1 MDFMKIKQELIK
13 TGVVLGVGVAV
24 AGSCYYQGYQKANE
38 VHDENIF
45 KSNVAQ
51 DITESALQGTKVD
64 AMIDF
69 IQTKLQL
76 VLVEQSGVYTHKM
89 HIEDAKWNSWAT
101 SSDMEVSIESR
112 ASVGININDIAF
124 VNTGDKLV
132 VQYSQDHFKVLS
144 LEVENENIITSRAL
158 FGKNF
163 TDDEKIAV
171 KEYINNT
178 TKEQILQD
186 SKVIKK
192 ADKALKDY
200 IKQMADNFGVDVQII
215 DVK

>member
-1 MDFMKIKQELIK
+1 MKIKQELIK

>member
-1 MDFMKIKQELIK
+1 MGIKEDLIK
-13 TGVVLGVGVAV
+13 LGVVTSIGVAV
-24 AGSCYYQGYQKANE
+24 AGGCYCQGYQKANE
-38 VHDENIF
+38 VHDENIL

-112 ASVGININDIAF
+112 ASVGINIKDIAF

-132 VQYSQDHFKVLS
+132 VQYSQDNFKVLS

-200 IKQMADNFGVDVQII
+200 INQLSDSFGVDVQII
-215 DVK
+215 NVK

>member
-1 MDFMKIKQELIK
+1 MKIKQELIK
-13 TGVVLGVGVAV
+13 TGVVLSIGVAV

-38 VHDENIF
+38 LHDENIF

-51 DITESALQGTKVD
+51 DITESALQGTKID
-64 AMIDF
+64 AMIDS

-76 VLVEQSGVYTHKM
+76 VLIEQSGVYTHKM

-101 SSDMEVSIESR
+101 SSDMEVSIESI
-112 ASVGININDIAF
+112 ASVGINIKDIAL
-124 VNTGDKLV
+124 VNTGDKLI
-132 VQYSQDHFKVLS
+132 VQYSQDDFKVLS
-144 LEVENENIITSRAL
+144 LEVTNENIITSRAL

-171 KEYINNT
+171 KKYINDT

-200 IKQMADNFGVDVQII
+200 INQLSDSFGVDVQII
-215 DVK
+215 NAK

>member
-1 MDFMKIKQELIK
+1 MKIKQELIK
-13 TGVVLGVGVAV
+13 TGVVVGIGVAV

-51 DITESALQGTKVD
+51 DITESALQGTKID
-64 AMIDF
+64 AMIDS

-112 ASVGININDIAF
+112 ASVGINIKDIAL
-124 VNTGDKLV
+124 VNTGDKLI
-132 VQYSQDHFKVLS
+132 VQYSQDDFKVLS
-144 LEVENENIITSRAL
+144 LEVTNENIITSRAL

-215 DVK
+215 NVK

>member
-1 MDFMKIKQELIK
+1 MGIKQELIK
-13 TGVVLGVGVAV
+13 TGVVLGIGVAV
-24 AGSCYYQGYQKANE
+24 AGGCYYQGYTKANQ

-144 LEVENENIITSRAL
+144 LEVTNENIITSRAL